1 MKTIALGLIR
11 GYQRFVSPVLPP
23 SCRFQP
29 TCSEYAYE
37 AIGRYG
43 IVRGGAKAMWRLL
56 RCHPFSR
63 GGFDPLR

>member
-1 MKTIALGLIR
+1 MKRIALGLIR
-11 GYQRFVSPVLPP
+11 GYQRFLSPVLPP

-43 IVRGGAKAMWRLL
+43 IVRGGAKAMWRIL

>member
-1 MKTIALGLIR
+1 MKHIALAVIR
-11 GYQRFVSPVLPP
+11 GYQRYISPLLPP
-23 SCRFQP
+23 ACRYLP

-37 AIGRYG
+37 AIGTYG
-43 IVRGGAKAMWRLL
+43 IVRGGAKAVWRIL